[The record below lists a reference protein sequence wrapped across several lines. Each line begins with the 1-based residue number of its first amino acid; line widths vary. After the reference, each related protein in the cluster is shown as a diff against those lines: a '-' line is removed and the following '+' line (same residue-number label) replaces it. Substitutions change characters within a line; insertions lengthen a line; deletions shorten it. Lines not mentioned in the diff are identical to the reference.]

1 MLFSRTSISGGYFY
15 GHRASGGAHF
25 KKKKEI
31 STGKINFFSRIRR
44 IIFWR
49 PKFVWFFPGN
59 YVCCFAD
66 FRKFFLLF
74 RFLFFLQSHHIAYF
88 LVHSLA
94 NSVYFS
100 LSVLNILAIS
110 GTNGS
115 SGLGSHKRE
124 QIDNSTFEIVSAG
137 DHWDL
142 RISKQ
147 MLPLE
152 LMLG

>member
-1 MLFSRTSISGGYFY
+1 MLFSRTSISGGEFY

-100 LSVLNILAIS
+100 CKIIKKISFEFSKPHHQKKKLSN
-110 GTNGS
+110 
-115 SGLGSHKRE
+115 R
-124 QIDNSTFEIVSAG
+124 Q
-137 DHWDL
+137 
-142 RISKQ
+142 RIFFKNKIRK
-147 MLPLE
+147 
-152 LMLG
+152 GFAF

>member
-1 MLFSRTSISGGYFY
+1 MLFSRTSISGGEFY

-25 KKKKEI
+25 KKKKKEI

-100 LSVLNILAIS
+100 CKIIKKSVSNFQNHIIKKKKKKLSN
-110 GTNGS
+110 
-115 SGLGSHKRE
+115 R
-124 QIDNSTFEIVSAG
+124 Q
-137 DHWDL
+137 
-142 RISKQ
+142 RIFFKNKIRK
-147 MLPLE
+147 
-152 LMLG
+152 GFAF

>member
-1 MLFSRTSISGGYFY
+1 MNIFLAI
-15 GHRASGGAHF
+15 
-25 KKKKEI
+25 KK
-31 STGKINFFSRIRR
+31 
-44 IIFWR
+44 IFLR
-49 PKFVWFFPGN
+49 PKLFWFFPGN
-59 YVCCFAD
+59 YFCRFSYVFSCFVS
-66 FRKFFLLF
+66 FFFLL
-74 RFLFFLQSHHIAYF
+74 SHHIAYF